1 MNKIMLILLDGL
13 NAETARQS
21 MSFLELLK
29 IRGLASFKIIRTV
42 LPSVSKAVYA
52 TVVSGLDP
60 LDHGILRN
68 DARSPAEFE
77 TIFSRAARAGLS
89 TAAAAH
95 AWFAEICNGQDPDHF
110 SSRFCY
116 DPLSP
121 INHGLFYAS
130 DSYPDR
136 ELFADAEVL
145 RQLCD
150 PDLMLVHTMG
160 IDCAG
165 HLAGSGSES
174 YRGAARNADALLSR
188 LVPIWTEAGYQI
200 LVMSD
205 HGMDARGDH
214 YDNTPENA
222 LIPLWGIGEAWQTL
236 PERPHEIAGAICDR
250 LGV

>member
-13 NAETARQS
+13 NADTARTS
-21 MSFLELLK
+21 MSFLELLR

-42 LPSVSKAVYA
+42 LPSVSKAAYA
-52 TVVSGLDP
+52 TIVSGLDP
-60 LDHGILRN
+60 LDHGLLRN
-68 DARSPAEFE
+68 DDRSTFKFE
-77 TIFSRAARAGLS
+77 TIFSRAAGAGLS

-95 AWFAEICNGQDPDHF
+95 AWFAEICNGQDPDHP

-150 PDLMLVHTMG
+150 PDLMLAHTMG
-160 IDCAG
+160 IDNAG
-165 HLAGSGSES
+165 HLAGRDSDT
-174 YRGAARNADALLSR
+174 YRRAARNADALLSR
-188 LVPIWTEAGYQI
+188 YVPIWMDAGYQI
-200 LVMSD
+200 LIMSD
-205 HGMDARGDH
+205 HGMDASGDH

-222 LIPLWGIGEAWQTL
+222 LIPLWGIGEAWQIL
-236 PERPHEIAGAICDR
+236 PERPHEIAGMICDR
-250 LGV
+250 LGA